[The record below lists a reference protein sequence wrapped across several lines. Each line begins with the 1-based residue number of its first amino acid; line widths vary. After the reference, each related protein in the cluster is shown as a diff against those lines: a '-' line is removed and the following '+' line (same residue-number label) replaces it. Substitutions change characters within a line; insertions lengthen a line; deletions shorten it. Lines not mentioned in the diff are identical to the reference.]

1 MQGNEGKPQNPQKR
15 ADFTQRTPLGADSPS
30 LDPGAQSEPRG
41 ATVVYSRYPQRGR
54 LVDIESL

>member
-1 MQGNEGKPQNPQKR
+1 MQGNEGEPQNPQKR

-41 ATVVYSRYPQRGR
+41 ATVVYGRYPQ
-54 LVDIESL
+54 